1 MASVQITSENLEPRL
16 ERWADRLKNLTTA
29 SLTSV
34 ADYPKPAESRVV
46 EAVHS
51 ITLPESTRISLLQL
65 AITDGS
71 NHASP
76 FTILLAAFAIL
87 AFRITG
93 DEDISLATSAET
105 KEPYVL
111 RLPLTGQTTFIS
123 VLEAV
128 QKAEQVGAADAVP
141 FSALLSYLQK
151 KSKSKTAPSLFRL
164 SLYHAPDA
172 PSKQFLASNELNTDL
187 NIYVELKPLSQ
198 TTSLRSS
205 ALIPDITLSAHYNQ
219 LVFSKARIS
228 MMIDQLLQIVKIGA
242 ANPAVGVGAI
252 SLITPTQKDILPD
265 PKKNLNWSTFR
276 GAIHDIFAA
285 NAKKHPDRPCVVE
298 TPDFTDSDSVERVF
312 TYQQIDEASNILA
325 HHLIKSGIKLGDVV
339 MVYAYRGV
347 DLVVAVFGVLKA
359 GGTFSVIDP
368 QYPPNRQNIYL
379 SVAKPKALVV
389 IEKAGTLS
397 STVLKYIEDELS
409 LVTRVPALAIQADG
423 TLLGGKDA
431 EGSDILAPQAEL
443 KAQNPGVVVGP
454 DSNPT
459 LSFTSGSEGIPKGVR
474 GRHFSLTY
482 YFPWMAETFGLSEN
496 DRFTMLSG
504 IAHDPI
510 QRDMFTPLFLGA
522 RLYVPTMNDIGT
534 PGRLAEWMAEN
545 QCTVTHLTPAMGQ
558 LLSAQATAEIPS
570 LHHAFFVGDIL
581 TKRDCLRLQTL
592 ARNVNVVNMYGTT
605 ETQRAVSYL
614 EIPSLAKDS
623 TFSQSQKDVIAAG
636 KGMLDV
642 QLLVVNRHDR
652 TQICGVG
659 EIGELYVRAA
669 GLAEGYLQ
677 LPELTGQKF
686 VKNWFVPE
694 DQWKESES
702 GGNEPWR
709 AFYMGPRDR
718 LYRSGDLGRYTPNGD
733 VECSGRADDQVKIR
747 GFRIEL
753 GEIDTHLSQHP
764 LVRENVTLVK
774 RDKDEEPTLVSYIV
788 PLQNDELDAMESADE
803 TAVDGYEDVDN
814 DIIRRLRRY
823 RKLIQDIK
831 KYLATKLPSYAVPT
845 VVVPMARMPLNPNG
859 KVDKP
864 ALPFPDTAVF
874 AAATSGRRRRLTSTA
889 GEPMDAYDAQWSPTA
904 RALRDIWK
912 SLLPMAT
919 EKIQLND
926 GFFDLGG
933 HSILAT
939 RMIFE
944 VRNRFAAE
952 IPLGLVF
959 KQPTLG
965 GLATEVERISQ
976 SVEIGLQTAPDSIT
990 TADQESEYAKDA
1002 KELVSKLPAKFD
1014 AAPAIDESKECNVFL
1029 TGCTGFLGAFLLR
1042 ELLNRESPKV
1052 KVYAHVRAETLEK
1065 GFDRIK
1071 ASCEAYD
1078 TWSDS
1083 WADRIVPVVGDLGKD
1098 KLGMDEATWNK
1109 VASEADFVIHNGA
1122 QVHWVYPYTTLRAP
1136 NVFGTLAAINLCAT
1150 GKPKSFAFVSST
1162 SVLDTDH
1169 YVALSDTILEA
1180 GGAGVPETDDLEGS
1194 AKGLGNG
1201 YGQSKWVGEY
1211 VTREAGKRGL
1221 TGTIVRPGY
1230 ITGDTVTGVTNT
1242 DDFLVRMIKGCIQLG
1257 QTPDIHNTVNMVPV
1271 DHVARVVVAS
1281 AFYPPAT
1288 PLAVAQVTSHP
1299 RLRFNEFL
1307 STLSAYGYGVNRV
1320 DYIPWRIALERHV
1333 TEISKDNALY
1343 PLLHFVCDNL
1353 PQSTKAPELDDA
1365 NAKKSLERYEKAW
1378 MEGSGV
1384 DEGLMGTYLAYLVQI
1399 GFLEKP
1405 DGKEGKALPS
1415 VNVGERSLKRMRE
1428 IGGRGA
1434 IVA

>member
-1 MASVQITSENLEPRL
+1 MQAISENIEPRL
-16 ERWADRLKNLTTA
+16 ERWADRLKNLTTP

-51 ITLPESTRISLLQL
+51 ITIPESTRFSLLQL

-111 RLPLTGQTTFIS
+111 RLPITGQTSFIS
-123 VLEAV
+123 VLGAV
-128 QKAEQVGAADAVP
+128 QKAEQIGAADAVP

-151 KSKSKTAPSLFRL
+151 KAKSKTPPSLFRL

-198 TTSLRSS
+198 AASLRSS
-205 ALIPDITLSAHYNQ
+205 VLIPDITLSAHYNQ

-228 MMIDQLLQIVKIGA
+228 MMIEQLLQIVQTGA
-242 ANPAVGVGAI
+242 ANPSISVGGI
-252 SLITPTQKDILPD
+252 SLITPSQKNILPD
-265 PKKNLNWSTFR
+265 PKKNLNWGSFR
-276 GAIHDIFAA
+276 GAIHDIFAE
-285 NAKKHPDRPCVVE
+285 NAKKHPDRPCVIE
-298 TPDFTDSDSVERVF
+298 TPDFTEPDSVERVF
-312 TYQQIDEASNILA
+312 TYRQIDEASNILA
-325 HHLIKSGIKLGDVV
+325 HHLIQSGIKLGDVV

-389 IEKAGTLS
+389 IEKAGSLS
-397 STVLKYIEDELS
+397 STVLKYIEEELS

-423 TLLGGKDA
+423 TLFGGKDA
-431 EGSDILAPQAEL
+431 EGKDVLTSHAEL
-443 KAQNPGVVVGP
+443 KAQNPGVIVGP

-459 LSFTSGSEGIPKGVR
+459 LSFTSGSEGVPKGVR

-545 QCTVTHLTPAMGQ
+545 KCTVTHLTPAMGQ

-614 EIPSLAKDS
+614 VIPSLARDA
-623 TFSQSQKDVIAAG
+623 TFTQSQKDVIAAG

-652 TQICGVG
+652 SQICGVG

-677 LPELTGQKF
+677 LPELTQQKF

-694 DQWKESES
+694 DHWKTQET
-702 GGNEPWR
+702 GGDEPWR
-709 AFYMGPRDR
+709 NFYMGPRDR

-788 PLQNDELDAMESADE
+788 PLQNDELDAMESAED
-803 TAVDGYEDVDN
+803 TAVEGED
-814 DIIRRLRRY
+814 DIGDDIVRRLRRY
-823 RKLIQDIK
+823 RRLIQDIK
-831 KYLATKLPSYAVPT
+831 KYLATKLPVYAVPT

-864 ALPFPDTAVF
+864 RLPFPDTATL
-874 AAATSGRRRRLTSTA
+874 AAATGGRRRRLTSTA
-889 GEPMDAYDAQWSPTA
+889 GEPMAAYDADWSPTT

-912 SLLPMAT
+912 GLLPLVT
-919 EKIQLND
+919 EKIQLTD
-926 GFFDLGG
+926 GFFELGG

-965 GLATEVERISQ
+965 ALATEVERISQ
-976 SVEIGLQTAPDSIT
+976 SNEIGLESLPESPSTGTP
-990 TADQESEYAKDA
+990 QESEYAKDA
-1002 KELVSKLPAKFD
+1002 RELVSQLPESFE
-1014 AAPAIDESKECNVFL
+1014 AAPDTDESKEYNVFL

-1042 ELLNRESPKV
+1042 ELLGRQSPRV
-1052 KVYAHVRAETLEK
+1052 KVYAHVRAGTIEK

-1071 ASCEAYD
+1071 ASCEAYG
-1078 TWSDS
+1078 TWSDE
-1083 WADRIVPVVGDLGKD
+1083 WTDRIVPVIGDLGKEN
-1098 KLGMDEATWNK
+1098 LAVDEATWK
-1109 VASEADFVIHNGA
+1109 KLAVEADFVVHNGA
-1122 QVHWVYPYTTLRAP
+1122 QVHWVYPYSTLRAA
-1136 NVFGTLAAINLCAT
+1136 NVLGTLAAIDLCAT

-1162 SVLDTDH
+1162 SVLDNDH
-1169 YVALSDTILEA
+1169 YVALSDTILEQ
-1180 GGAGVPETDDLEGS
+1180 GGAGVPESDDLEGS
-1194 AKGLGNG
+1194 ATGLGTG
-1201 YGQSKWVGEY
+1201 YGQTKWASEY
-1211 VTREAGKRGL
+1211 IAREAGRRGL
-1221 TGTIVRPGY
+1221 RGTIIRPGY
-1230 ITGDTVTGVTNT
+1230 VTGDTLTGVTNT
-1242 DDFLVRMIKGCIQLG
+1242 DDFLVRMIKGCVQLG

-1281 AFYPPAT
+1281 ALYPPAA

-1307 STLSAYGYGVNRV
+1307 ATLDVYGYGVSRV
-1320 DYIPWRIALERHV
+1320 DYIPWRIALEKHV
-1333 TEISKDNALY
+1333 TEVSKDNALY

-1365 NAKKSLERYEKAW
+1365 NARRALEKYDGRW
-1378 MEGSGV
+1378 VEGSGV
-1384 DEGLMGTYLAYLVQI
+1384 DEGLMGVYLAYLVKI
-1399 GFLEKP
+1399 GFLESP
-1405 DGKEGKALPS
+1405 MQEGGKSLPE
-1415 VNVGERSLKRMRE
+1415 VDVGERSLARMRE

-1434 IVA
+1434 ITA

>member
-1 MASVQITSENLEPRL
+1 MQVSENLEPRL
-16 ERWADRLKNLTTA
+16 ERWAERLKNLTTA

-34 ADYPKPAESRVV
+34 ADYPKPGESRVV

-51 ITLPESTRISLLQL
+51 ITLPETTRFSLLQL

-128 QKAEQVGAADAVP
+128 EKAEQVGAADAVP

-151 KSKSKTAPSLFRL
+151 KSKSKTPPSLFRL

-198 TTSLRSS
+198 TSLRSS

-228 MMIDQLLQIVKIGA
+228 TMIEQLLQIVHTGA
-242 ANPAVGVGAI
+242 KNPSIAVGAI
-252 SLITPTQKDILPD
+252 SLITPSQKDILPD
-265 PKKNLNWSTFR
+265 PTKNLNWSTFR

-298 TPDFTDSDSVERVF
+298 TPDFTESGSVERVF

-325 HHLIKSGIKLGDVV
+325 HHLIHSGIKLGDVV

-379 SVAKPKALVV
+379 SVARPKALVV
-389 IEKAGTLS
+389 IEKAGSLS
-397 STVLKYIEDELS
+397 PTVLKYIDDELQ

-423 TLLGGKDA
+423 TLLGGKDTD
-431 EGSDILAPQAEL
+431 GNDVLAAQVDL
-443 KAQNPGVVVGP
+443 KAQSPGVIVGP

-482 YFPWMAETFGLSEN
+482 YFPWMAETFNLSEN

-545 QCTVTHLTPAMGQ
+545 KCTVTHLTPAMGQ

-614 EIPSLAKDS
+614 EIPSLARDP

-652 TQICGVG
+652 SQICGVG

-677 LPELTGQKF
+677 LPDLTQQKF

-694 DQWKESES
+694 DHWKEQEV

-709 AFYMGPRDR
+709 DFYMGPRDR
-718 LYRSGDLGRYTPNGD
+718 LYRSGDLGRYTPSGD

-803 TAVDGYEDVDN
+803 TAVDGDEDIDD

-823 RKLIQDIK
+823 RRLIQDIK
-831 KYLATKLPSYAVPT
+831 KYLGTKLPAYAVPT
-845 VVVPMARMPLNPNG
+845 VVVPLARMPLNPNG

-864 ALPFPDTAVF
+864 ALPFPDTATI
-874 AAATSGRRRRLTSTA
+874 AAALGSRRRRLTSTL
-889 GEPMDAYDAQWSPTA
+889 GEPMEAYDAQWSQTA
-904 RALRDIWK
+904 RTLRDIWK
-912 SLLPMAT
+912 SLLPMYA
-919 EKIQLND
+919 EKIQLAD
-926 GFFDLGG
+926 SFFDIGG

-959 KQPTLG
+959 KQPSLG
-965 GLATEVERISQ
+965 ALAAEVERISQ
-976 SVEIGLQTAPDSIT
+976 STEIGIDPASEP
-990 TADQESEYAKDA
+990 TADDAAKQATEYSKDA
-1002 KELVSKLPAKFD
+1002 RELVNQLPDKFLPA
-1014 AAPAIDESKECNVFL
+1014 PEIDTLKEYNVFL

-1042 ELLNRESPKV
+1042 ELLNRKAPKV
-1052 KVYAHVRAETLEK
+1052 KVYAHVRAENAEK
-1065 GFDRIK
+1065 GLGRIK

-1078 TWSDS
+1078 TWDDA
-1083 WADRIVPVVGDLGKD
+1083 WTDRIVPVTGDLGKEN
-1098 KLGMDEATWNK
+1098 LGIEESTWNK
-1109 VASEADFVIHNGA
+1109 LAEEADFVIHNGA
-1122 QVHWVYPYTTLRAP
+1122 QVHWVYPYSTLRAP
-1136 NVFGTLAAINLCAT
+1136 NVLGTLAAIKLCSV

-1162 SVLDTDH
+1162 SVLDNDH
-1169 YVALSDTILEA
+1169 YVALSDTILEQ
-1180 GGAGVPETDDLEGS
+1180 GGVGVPESDDLEGS
-1194 AKGLGNG
+1194 ASGLSNG
-1201 YGQSKWVGEY
+1201 YGQSKWASEY
-1211 VTREAGKRGL
+1211 ITKEAGKRGL
-1221 TGTIVRPGY
+1221 I
-1230 ITGDTVTGVTNT
+1230 TNT

-1281 AFYPPAT
+1281 AFYPPVI

-1307 STLSAYGYGVNRV
+1307 STLSTYGFNVNRV
-1320 DYIPWRIALERHV
+1320 DYIPWRIALEKHV

-1365 NAKKSLERYEKAW
+1365 NARAALGKYDSKW

-1384 DEGLMGTYLAYLVQI
+1384 DENLMGIYLAYLIGI
-1399 GFLEKP
+1399 GFLPGP
-1405 DGKEGKALPS
+1405 DGQGTKELPK
-1415 VNVGERSLKRMRE
+1415 VEVGERVKQRIGE

-1434 IVA
+1434 IVT

>member
-1 MASVQITSENLEPRL
+1 MAAVLSENIEPRL

-51 ITLPESTRISLLQL
+51 ITLSESSRFSLLQL

-111 RLPLTGQTTFIS
+111 RLPITGQTNFIS

-151 KSKSKTAPSLFRL
+151 KAKSKTPPSLFRL

-198 TTSLRSS
+198 TSLRSS
-205 ALIPDITLSAHYNQ
+205 ALIPEITLSAHYNQ

-228 MMIDQLLQIVKIGA
+228 LMIEQLLQIVQIGA
-242 ANPAVGVGAI
+242 ANPTINVGAI
-252 SLITPTQKDILPD
+252 SLITPSQQAVLPD
-265 PKKNLNWSTFR
+265 PKKDLKWSSFR

-285 NAKKHPDRPCVVE
+285 NAARHPDRPCVVE
-298 TPDFTDSDSVERVF
+298 TPDFTESGSVERVF
-312 TYQQIDEASNILA
+312 TYRQIDEASNILA
-325 HHLIKSGIKLGDVV
+325 HHLIKSGIRLGDVV

-379 SVAKPKALVV
+379 SVARPKALVV

-397 STVLKYIEDELS
+397 PVVLKYIDDELS
-409 LVTRVPALAIQADG
+409 LVTRVPALAIQSDG

-431 EGSDILAPQAEL
+431 SGVDVLSPQAEL
-443 KAQNPGVVVGP
+443 KSRNPGVVVGP

-482 YFPWMAETFGLSEN
+482 YFPWMAETFNLSEN

-558 LLSAQATAEIPS
+558 LLSAQASAEIPS

-605 ETQRAVSYL
+605 ETQRAVSYF
-614 EIPSLAKDS
+614 EIPSLAKDA

-636 KGMLDV
+636 KGMVDV

-652 TQICGVG
+652 SQICGVG

-677 LPELTGQKF
+677 LPELTEQKF
-686 VKNWFVPE
+686 VRNWFVDE
-694 DQWKESES
+694 AQWKEADKD
-702 GGNEPWR
+702 GGEKWR
-709 AFYMGPRDR
+709 EFYMGPRDR
-718 LYRSGDLGRYTPNGD
+718 LYRSGDLGRYTPSGD

-764 LVRENVTLVK
+764 LVRENITLVK

-803 TAVDGYEDVDN
+803 TATEGDVEVESD
-814 DIIRRLRRY
+814 DIVRRLRRY

-831 KYLATKLPSYAVPT
+831 KYLATKLPAYAVPT

-864 ALPFPDTAVF
+864 ALPFPDTATI
-874 AAATSGRRRRLTSTA
+874 AAASGRRRRLTSTV
-889 GEPMDAYDAQWSPTA
+889 GEPMEAYDAQWSPTA

-912 SLLPMAT
+912 SLLPLLT
-919 EKIQLND
+919 DKIQLTD

-965 GLATEVERISQ
+965 GLATEVERINQ
-976 SVEIGLQTAPDSIT
+976 SVEIGLEPGAESVATDGGK
-990 TADQESEYAKDA
+990 EGSEYAKEA
-1002 KELVSKLPAKFD
+1002 RELVNRLPESFEP
-1014 AAPAIDESKECNVFL
+1014 APEIDESKEYSVFL
-1029 TGCTGFLGAFLLR
+1029 TGVTGFLGAFLLR
-1042 ELLNRESPKV
+1042 ELLTRQAPKV
-1052 KVYAHVRAETLEK
+1052 KVYAHVRADTPEKALE
-1065 GFDRIK
+1065 RIQ

-1083 WADRIVPVVGDLGKD
+1083 WKDRIIPVTGDLGKEQLGLDD
-1098 KLGMDEATWNK
+1098 KTWNTI
-1109 VASEADFVIHNGA
+1109 AAEADFVIHNGA
-1122 QVHWVYPYTTLRAP
+1122 QVHWVYPYSTLRKP

-1162 SVLDTDH
+1162 SVLDNDH
-1169 YVALSDTILEA
+1169 YVALSDTILEQ
-1180 GGAGVPETDDLEGS
+1180 GGAGVPEDDDLEGS
-1194 AKGLGNG
+1194 ASGLGNG

-1211 VTREAGKRGL
+1211 ITREAGKRGL
-1221 TGTIVRPGY
+1221 KGTIIRPGY
-1230 ITGDTVTGVTNT
+1230 VTGDTVTGVTNT

-1281 AFYPPAT
+1281 TFYPSST

-1307 STLSAYGYGVNRV
+1307 ATLPVYGYNVQRV
-1320 DYIPWRIALERHV
+1320 DYIPWRIALEKHV
-1333 TEISKDNALY
+1333 TEVSKDNALY
-1343 PLLHFVCDNL
+1343 PLVHFVCDNL
-1353 PQSTKAPELDDA
+1353 PQSTKAPELDDG
-1365 NAKKSLERYEKAW
+1365 NARRALARYDEKW
-1378 MEGSGV
+1378 VGGSGV
-1384 DEGLMGTYLAYLVQI
+1384 DEGLMGIYLAYLVGV
-1399 GFLEKP
+1399 GFLEAP
-1405 DGKEGKALPS
+1405 RGDGRALPEAK
-1415 VNVGERSLKRMRE
+1415 VGERSLKRVKE

>member
-1 MASVQITSENLEPRL
+1 MAAVQVTSENLEPRL

-34 ADYPKPAESRVV
+34 ADYPKPAESR
-46 EAVHS
+46 
-51 ITLPESTRISLLQL
+51 
-65 AITDGS
+65 
-71 NHASP
+71 
-76 FTILLAAFAIL
+76 
-87 AFRITG
+87 
-93 DEDISLATSAET
+93 
-105 KEPYVL
+105 
-111 RLPLTGQTTFIS
+111 
-123 VLEAV
+123 
-128 QKAEQVGAADAVP
+128 AEQEGSADAVP
-141 FSALLSYLQK
+141 FSALLAYLQK
-151 KSKSKTAPSLFRL
+151 KSKSKTPPSLFRL

-228 MMIDQLLQIVKIGA
+228 TMIEQLLQIVKVGA
-242 ANPAVGVGAI
+242 ANPSIAVGTI
-252 SLITPTQKDILPD
+252 PLITPSQKDILPD
-265 PKKNLNWSTFR
+265 PKKNLNWSAFR
-276 GAIHDIFAA
+276 GAIHDIFSE

-298 TPDFTDSDSVERVF
+298 TPDFTEAGSVERVF

-325 HHLIKSGIKLGDVV
+325 HHLIKSGISHGDVV

-379 SVAKPKALVV
+379 SVAKPRALIV

-397 STVLKYIEDELS
+397 PIVLKYIEDELS
-409 LVTRVPALAIQADG
+409 LVTTVPALAIQADG

-431 EGSDILAPQAEL
+431 GGADVLAAQAEF
-443 KAQNPGVVVGP
+443 KTKSPGVIVGP

-522 RLYVPTMNDIGT
+522 RLYVPTINDIGT

-545 QCTVTHLTPAMGQ
+545 KCSVTHLTPAMGQ

-592 ARNVNVVNMYGTT
+592 ARNTNVVNMWGTT
-605 ETQRAVSYL
+605 ETQRSVSFF
-614 EIPSLAKDS
+614 EIPSLAKDP

-652 TQICGVG
+652 TQMCGVG
-659 EIGELYVRAA
+659 EIGELYARAA

-677 LPELTGQKF
+677 LPELTEQKF
-686 VKNWFVPE
+686 VKNWFVE
-694 DQWKESES
+694 EGFWKEQEAE
-702 GGNEPWR
+702 GNEAWR
-709 AFYMGPRDR
+709 NFYMGPRDR
-718 LYRSGDLGRYTPNGD
+718 MYRSGDLGRYTPSGD

-764 LVRENVTLVK
+764 LVRENITLVK

-788 PLQNDELDAMESADE
+788 PLKNDELDAMESADE
-803 TAVDGYEDVDN
+803 LAVDGGQDVDD

-831 KYLATKLPSYAVPT
+831 KYLSTKLPAYAVPT
-845 VVVPMARMPLNPNG
+845 VVVPLARMPLNPNG

-864 ALPFPDTAVF
+864 ALPFPDTATI

-889 GEPMDAYDAQWSPTA
+889 GEPMEAYDATWSPTA

-912 SLLPMAT
+912 GLLPMLT
-919 EKIQLND
+919 EKIQLAD
-926 GFFDLGG
+926 SFFDVGG

-976 SVEIGLQTAPDSIT
+976 SVEIGLQSLPEQEVAL
-990 TADQESEYAKDA
+990 ANQESEYAKDA
-1002 KELVSKLPAKFD
+1002 REIVDKLPKSFE
-1014 AAPAIDESKECNVFL
+1014 AAPETDESKEYNVFL

-1042 ELLNRESPKV
+1042 ELFSRETPKV
-1052 KVYAHVRAETLEK
+1052 KVYAHVRAENLEK
-1065 GFDRIK
+1065 ALDRIK

-1078 TWSDS
+1078 TWSDA
-1083 WADRIVPVVGDLGKD
+1083 WTDRIVPVVGDLGKD
-1098 KLGMDEATWNK
+1098 NLGMDEATWK
-1109 VASEADFVIHNGA
+1109 RIATETDFVIHNGA
-1122 QVHWVYPYTTLRAP
+1122 QVHWIYPYSTLRAP

-1150 GKPKSFAFVSST
+1150 GKPKNFAFVSST
-1162 SVLDTDH
+1162 SVLDNDH
-1169 YVALSDTILEA
+1169 YVALSDTILEQ
-1180 GGAGVPETDDLEGS
+1180 GGAGVPEDDDLEGS
-1194 AKGLGNG
+1194 AAGLGNG
-1201 YGQSKWVGEY
+1201 YGQSKWVSEY
-1211 VTREAGKRGL
+1211 ITREAGRRGL
-1221 TGTIVRPGY
+1221 RGTIVRPGY

-1281 AFYPPAT
+1281 TFYPPVS

-1307 STLSAYGYGVNRV
+1307 STLGTYGYNVNRV

-1353 PQSTKAPELDDA
+1353 PQSTKAPELDDG
-1365 NAKKSLERYEKAW
+1365 NAREALKRYEEKW
-1378 MEGSGV
+1378 MGGSGV
-1384 DEGLMGTYLAYLVQI
+1384 DEGLMGVYLAYLVGI
-1399 GFLEKP
+1399 GFLEAP
-1405 DGKEGKALPS
+1405 EGKGEKEMPK
-1415 VNVGERSLKRMRE
+1415 VEVGERSMKRMKE

>member
-1 MASVQITSENLEPRL
+1 MASVQVTGENNEPRL

-51 ITLPESTRISLLQL
+51 ITLPESTRFSLLQL

-111 RLPLTGQTTFIS
+111 RLPITGQTDFIS
-123 VLEAV
+123 VLAAV

-151 KSKSKTAPSLFRL
+151 KSKSKTPPSLFRL

-198 TTSLRSS
+198 NASLRSA

-219 LVFSKARIS
+219 LVFSSARIAT
-228 MMIDQLLQIVKIGA
+228 MIDQLLQIVKIGA
-242 ANPAVGVGAI
+242 ANPSVAVGSI
-252 SLITPTQKDILPD
+252 SLITPAQKEILPD
-265 PKKNLNWSTFR
+265 PKKNLNWGSFR
-276 GAIHDIFAA
+276 GAIHDIFTT
-285 NAKKHPDRPCVVE
+285 NAKKHPERPCVVE
-298 TPDFTDSDSVERVF
+298 TPDFTEAGSLERVF

-325 HHLIKSGIKLGDVV
+325 HHLIKSGIRLGDVV

-397 STVLKYIEDELS
+397 PTVLKYIEDELS
-409 LVTRVPALAIQADG
+409 LVARVPALAIQADG
-423 TLLGGKDA
+423 TLLGGKNENGIDV
-431 EGSDILAPQAEL
+431 LAPQAEL
-443 KAQNPGVVVGP
+443 KAQSPGVVVGP

-545 QCTVTHLTPAMGQ
+545 ECTVTHLTPAMGQ
-558 LLSAQATAEIPS
+558 LLSAQATSEIPS

-677 LPELTGQKF
+677 LPDLTQQKF

-694 DQWKESES
+694 DQWKEQET

-709 AFYMGPRDR
+709 EFYMGPRDR

-803 TAVDGYEDVDN
+803 TAVDGDEDVDS

-831 KYLATKLPSYAVPT
+831 KYLGTKLPAYAVPT

-864 ALPFPDTAVF
+864 ALPFPDTAMIS
-874 AAATSGRRRRLTSTA
+874 AATSGRRRRLTSTA
-889 GEPMDAYDAQWSPTA
+889 GEPMDAYDAEWSPTA

-912 SLLPMAT
+912 SLLPMVT

-944 VRNRFAAE
+944 VRNRFATE
-952 IPLGLVF
+952 IPLGLIF

-965 GLATEVERISQ
+965 GLAAEVERVSQ
-976 SVEIGLQTAPDSIT
+976 SVDIGLQSSPEQVAVG
-990 TADQESEYAKDA
+990 DQESEYAKDA
-1002 KELVSKLPAKFD
+1002 RELVTKLPAKFD
-1014 AAPAIDESKECNVFL
+1014 AASEIDDTKECNVFL

-1042 ELLNRESPKV
+1042 ELLNRETPKV
-1052 KVYAHVRAETLEK
+1052 KVYAHVRAENVEK
-1065 GFDRIK
+1065 GFERIK

-1083 WADRIVPVVGDLGKD
+1083 WADRIVPVVGDLGKEN
-1098 KLGMDEATWNK
+1098 LGMDEPTWK
-1109 VASEADFVIHNGA
+1109 QVAFDTEVVIHNGA
-1122 QVHWVYPYTTLRAP
+1122 QVHWIYPYTTLRAP
-1136 NVFGTLAAINLCAT
+1136 NVIGTLAAINLCAT

-1162 SVLDTDH
+1162 SVLDNDH
-1169 YVALSDTILEA
+1169 YVSLSDTILEQ
-1180 GGAGVPETDDLEGS
+1180 GGAGVPEEDDLEGS
-1194 AKGLGNG
+1194 ATGLGNG
-1201 YGQSKWVGEY
+1201 YGQSKWAGEY
-1211 VTREAGKRGL
+1211 LTREAGKRGL
-1221 TGTIVRPGY
+1221 KGTIVRPGY
-1230 ITGDTVTGVTNT
+1230 ITGDTITGVTNT
-1242 DDFLVRMIKGCIQLG
+1242 DDFLVRMMKGCIQLG

-1307 STLSAYGYGVNRV
+1307 STLSAYGYDVNRV
-1320 DYIPWRIALERHV
+1320 DYIPWRIALEKHV

-1353 PQSTKAPELDDA
+1353 PQSTKAPELDDS
-1365 NAKKSLERYEKAW
+1365 NARKALERYDKKW

-1384 DEGLMGTYLAYLVQI
+1384 DEGLMGVYLAYLVQI
-1399 GFLEKP
+1399 GFLEAPQGKK
-1405 DGKEGKALPS
+1405 GKELPK
-1415 VNVGERSLKRMRE
+1415 VEVGERSMKRMKE